1 MFQYMLK
8 NSERKW
14 DLKQKHCFIHLS
26 AGRKTSCWAE
36 AARESFVR
44 SSPSGRP
51 VSLRVILLFTRPFSE
66 PHFPSVD
73 KRLRIPVL
81 SQPPYFWRLP
91 FNKIHATNKKASAVS
106 PGRITSI
113 SEMRS
118 CIFEPLASWVVSG
131 QKVARQKSSKESE
144 SLGRKRTS
152 VCSERTQ
159 RGGRMGLAV
168 WSQPG
173 ALHSPQPWSPPGIC
187 FYKAPGLAD
196 EMEIWTDNFVYKPQ
210 TGSPCLS
217 AVSSPPDFPTL
228 LHQDFCTAGCGQ
240 NPGALWGAHPF
251 ETVPQSPSMEW
262 PWQIGLCIVRPWRW
276 A

>member
-1 MFQYMLK
+1 MRF
-8 NSERKW
+8 E
-14 DLKQKHCFIHLS
+14 
-26 AGRKTSCWAE
+26 AKTLFHSLICWKENKLLGQGSKEIICKVLAIWE
-36 AARESFVR
+36 AVW
-44 SSPSGRP
+44 P
-51 VSLRVILLFTRPFSE
+51 VSVGVILLFTCPFSE
-66 PHFPSVD
+66 PQFFSVD

-113 SEMRS
+113 SETRS

-131 QKVARQKSSKESE
+131 QKEARQKSSKESE
-144 SLGRKRTS
+144 GLGRKRTS

-173 ALHSPQPWSPPGIC
+173 ALHSPQPWSPPGIW

-228 LHQDFCTAGCGQ
+228 LHWDFCTAGCGQ
-240 NPGALWGAHPF
+240 GNPEPFGESHPL
-251 ETVPQSPSMEW
+251 ETAPQPPSMEW
-262 PWQIGLCIVRPWRW
+262 LWQIGLCVVRLWRW